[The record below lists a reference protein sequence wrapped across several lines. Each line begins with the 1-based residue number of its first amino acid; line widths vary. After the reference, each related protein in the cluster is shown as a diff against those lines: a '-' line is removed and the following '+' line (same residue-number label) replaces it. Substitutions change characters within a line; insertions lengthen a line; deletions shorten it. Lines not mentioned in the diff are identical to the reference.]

1 MSGVTA
7 LARGNEEYTMIR
19 GSKTDPMFTIEYIFF
34 MKSHGLLNI
43 IDALKLHELSNY

>member
-34 MKSHGLLNI
+34 MKSSNI
-43 IDALKLHELSNY
+43 IDMLCVPRIMKLLK